1 MGSRV
6 RVPPR
11 SPIKLSISCVSPH
24 KLATDISS
32 GDAPGTQKYDAP
44 RPIYEAR
51 TLQEISSFCR
61 AALPFLGMIY
71 TPILTYEARADRW
84 AMLRQ
89 VLSFGFFAALACVNI
104 LVRDKRGNDS
114 SRWLL
119 E

>member
-1 MGSRV
+1 
-6 RVPPR
+6 
-11 SPIKLSISCVSPH
+11 
-24 KLATDISS
+24 
-32 GDAPGTQKYDAP
+32 
-44 RPIYEAR
+44 
-51 TLQEISSFCR
+51 
-61 AALPFLGMIY
+61 MIY